1 MSKDTLRQGLV
12 IAALAATIGLNG
24 LANALPLNGQTTGD
38 VANAFPTFF
47 TPASYVFSIWGV
59 IYLGLIAYAGFQVLP
74 AERNNPRLQ
83 AIGGWFLLS
92 CVANC
97 AWLVLWHYEYFALT
111 MLAMLALL
119 CSLIVIYVRLQVGR
133 RDLPATERWLVHGPF
148 AVYLGWITVATIA
161 NASVVL
167 YNLGWNGFGITG
179 PAWAAI
185 LLVVATAIGAAIVVG
200 RADWGYG
207 TVLVWAFIGIVIKYA
222 ATSIIA
228 VTAGV
233 TAAIIALLIVLA
245 LLRGPARGS
254 RIAQPR

>member
-1 MSKDTLRQGLV
+1 MSRDTLRQGLV
-12 IAALAATIGLNG
+12 IVALAATIGLNG

-38 VANAFPTFF
+38 VANSFPTFF

-74 AERNNPRLQ
+74 SERTNPRLQ

-92 CVANC
+92 CGANC
-97 AWLVLWHYEYFALT
+97 LWLVLWHYEYFALT

-119 CSLIVIYVRLQVGR
+119 FSLIMIYVRLQVGR
-133 RDLPATERWLVHGPF
+133 RDLPARERWLVHGPF

-167 YNLGWNGFGITG
+167 YTLGWDGLGIAG
-179 PAWAAI
+179 PTWAVI
-185 LLVVATAIGAAIVVG
+185 LLVVATCIGAAIVLG

-207 TVLVWAFIGIVIKYA
+207 AVLVWAFIGIVIKYA
-222 ATSIIA
+222 AMWAIA

-233 TAAIIALLIVLA
+233 TAAIMALLIVLA
-245 LLRGPARGS
+245 LMRRPARGN
-254 RIAQPR
+254 RVLLTR